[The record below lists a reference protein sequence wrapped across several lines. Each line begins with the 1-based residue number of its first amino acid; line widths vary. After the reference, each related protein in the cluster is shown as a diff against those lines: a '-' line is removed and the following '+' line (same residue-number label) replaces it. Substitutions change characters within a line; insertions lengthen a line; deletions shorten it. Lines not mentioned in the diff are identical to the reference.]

1 MATCFSKMPLFTPN
15 KIKIMMKKRTLF
27 LAVSLSVILASCVSK
42 KKYTEL
48 EGNLDETESEL
59 VQTRLEKEDLESQM
73 EQIEMR
79 VERYNNKI
87 ASLSTE
93 KEGMMVQVPNEN
105 LVLSEKNKAAMR
117 KTLKNVPA
125 AKLAGAK
132 SLKDSLNI
140 AIAHNISKNMG
151 ESGGD
156 LNVSI
161 EETMVKINIDDN
173 LLFGDSSFRVGSD
186 ADEILSRIAEVVKS
200 EPSLEVL
207 VEGHTDSRTIKK
219 GSYIVDNW
227 DLSARRS
234 AAIVRRLENKFGV
247 ASEQLIVAGRSSY
260 DPLVPNDTKD
270 NMAKNRR
277 TQIVIMPNLDKF
289 FAMLGND

>member
-59 VQTRLEKEDLESQM
+59 VQTRLEKEDLENQM

-79 VERYNNKI
+79 VERYNTKI

-117 KTLKNVPA
+117 KTLKDVPA
-125 AKLAGAK
+125 AKLEGAK

-151 ESGGD
+151 ESVGD

-207 VEGHTDSRTIKK
+207 VEGHTDSRTVKK
-219 GSYIVDNW
+219 DSYIVDNW

-234 AAIVRRLENKFGV
+234 AAIVRRLEDKFGV

-260 DPLVPNDTKD
+260 DPLVPNSTKD

-289 FAMLGND
+289 FAMLGDD

>member
-1 MATCFSKMPLFTPN
+1 
-15 KIKIMMKKRTLF
+15 MKKSTLF
-27 LAVSLSVILASCVSK
+27 LAVSLSAILASCVSK

-48 EGNLDETESEL
+48 EGNLDETKSEL
-59 VQTRLEKEDLESQM
+59 MQTRVEKEDLENQM

-93 KEGMMVQVPNEN
+93 KEGMMVQVPNES

-117 KTLKNVPA
+117 KTLKDVPA
-125 AKLAGAK
+125 AKLEGAK

-151 ESGGD
+151 ESMGD

-186 ADEILSRIAEVVKS
+186 ADEILSRIAKVIKS

-207 VEGHTDSRTIKK
+207 VEGHTDSRTLKK
-219 GSYIVDNW
+219 DSYILDNW

-234 AAIVRRLENKFGV
+234 AAIVRRLEDKFGV

-260 DPLVPNDTKD
+260 DPLVLNNSKD

-289 FAMLGND
+289 FAMLGDE

>member
-1 MATCFSKMPLFTPN
+1 
-15 KIKIMMKKRTLF
+15 MKKRTLF
-27 LAVSLSVILASCVSK
+27 LAVSLSAILASCVSK

-48 EGNLDETESEL
+48 EGNLDETKSEL
-59 VQTRLEKEDLESQM
+59 MQTRVEKEDLENQM

-93 KEGMMVQVPNEN
+93 KEGMMVQVPNES

-117 KTLKNVPA
+117 KTLKDVPA

-140 AIAHNISKNMG
+140 AILSNISKNMG
-151 ESGGD
+151 ESVGD

-207 VEGHTDSRTIKK
+207 VEGHTDSRTVKK
-219 GSYIVDNW
+219 DSYIVDNW

-234 AAIVRRLENKFGV
+234 AAIVRRLEDKFGV

-260 DPLVPNDTKD
+260 DPLVPNSTKD

-289 FAMLGND
+289 FAMLGDD

>member
-1 MATCFSKMPLFTPN
+1 
-15 KIKIMMKKRTLF
+15 MMKKRTLF
-27 LAVSLSVILASCVSK
+27 LAVSLSAILASCVSK

-48 EGNLDETESEL
+48 EGNLDETKSEL
-59 VQTRLEKEDLESQM
+59 MQTRVEKEDLENQM

-93 KEGMMVQVPNEN
+93 KEGMMVQVPNES

-117 KTLKNVPA
+117 KTLKDVPA

-151 ESGGD
+151 ESVGD

-207 VEGHTDSRTIKK
+207 VEGHTDSRTVKK
-219 GSYIVDNW
+219 DSYIVDNW

-234 AAIVRRLENKFGV
+234 AAIVRRLEDKFGV

-260 DPLVPNDTKD
+260 DPLVPNSTKD

-289 FAMLGND
+289 FAMLGDD

>member
-1 MATCFSKMPLFTPN
+1 
-15 KIKIMMKKRTLF
+15 
-27 LAVSLSVILASCVSK
+27 
-42 KKYTEL
+42 
-48 EGNLDETESEL
+48 
-59 VQTRLEKEDLESQM
+59 
-73 EQIEMR
+73 
-79 VERYNNKI
+79 
-87 ASLSTE
+87 
-93 KEGMMVQVPNEN
+93 VQVPNES

-117 KTLKNVPA
+117 KTLKDVPA

-186 ADEILSRIAEVVKS
+186 ADEILSRIAKVVKS

-219 GSYIVDNW
+219 DSYIVDNW

-260 DPLVPNDTKD
+260 DPLVPNSTKD

>member
-1 MATCFSKMPLFTPN
+1 
-15 KIKIMMKKRTLF
+15 MKKSTLF
-27 LAVSLSVILASCVSK
+27 LAVSLSAILASCVSK

-48 EGNLDETESEL
+48 EGNLDETKSEL
-59 VQTRLEKEDLESQM
+59 MQTRVEKEDLENQM

-93 KEGMMVQVPNEN
+93 KEGMMVQVPNES

-117 KTLKNVPA
+117 KTLKDVPA

-151 ESGGD
+151 ESVGD

-207 VEGHTDSRTIKK
+207 VEGHTDSRTVKK
-219 GSYIVDNW
+219 DSYIVDNW

-234 AAIVRRLENKFGV
+234 AAIVRRLEDKFGV

-260 DPLVPNDTKD
+260 DPLVPNSTKD

-289 FAMLGND
+289 FAMLGDD

>member
-1 MATCFSKMPLFTPN
+1 
-15 KIKIMMKKRTLF
+15 MKKRTLF
-27 LAVSLSVILASCVSK
+27 LAVSLSAILASCVSK

-48 EGNLDETESEL
+48 EGNLDETKSEL
-59 VQTRLEKEDLESQM
+59 MQTRVEKEDLENQM

-93 KEGMMVQVPNEN
+93 KEGMMVQVPNES

-117 KTLKNVPA
+117 KTLKDVPA

-207 VEGHTDSRTIKK
+207 VEGHTDSRTVKK
-219 GSYIVDNW
+219 DSYIVDNW

-234 AAIVRRLENKFGV
+234 AAIVRRLEDKFGV

-260 DPLVPNDTKD
+260 DPLVPNSTKD

-289 FAMLGND
+289 FAMLGDD

>member
-1 MATCFSKMPLFTPN
+1 
-15 KIKIMMKKRTLF
+15 MKTKEIV
-27 LAVSLSVILASCVSK
+27 LAISAAALLTGCVSK

-48 EGNLDETESEL
+48 ENNLDETKSEL
-59 VQTRLEKEDLESQM
+59 MQTRTEKEELENQM
-73 EQIEMR
+73 NQIEMR

-87 ASLSTE
+87 SSLQTE
-93 KEGMMVQVPNEN
+93 KEGMMVSVPGES
-105 LVLSEKNKAAMR
+105 LVLSKKNKEAMR
-117 KTLKNVPA
+117 KTLENVPA
-125 AKLAGAK
+125 AKLAGAS

-140 AIAHNISKNMG
+140 AISHNISKKMSNSG
-151 ESGGD
+151 ED

-186 ADEILSRIAEVVKS
+186 ADDILSRIAEVVKS

-207 VEGHTDSRTIKK
+207 VEGHTDSRTLKK
-219 GSYIVDNW
+219 DSYIVDNW

-234 AAIVRRLENKFGV
+234 AAIVRRLETKFDV
-247 ASEQLIVAGRSSY
+247 PSEQLIVAGRSSY
-260 DPLVPNDTKD
+260 DPIAPNDSKE

-289 FAMLGND
+289 FAMLEE

>member
-1 MATCFSKMPLFTPN
+1 
-15 KIKIMMKKRTLF
+15 MMKKGTLF

-48 EGNLDETESEL
+48 EGNLNETESEL

-105 LVLSEKNKAAMR
+105 LVLSENNKAAMR
-117 KTLKNVPA
+117 KTLKSVPA
-125 AKLAGAK
+125 AKLEGAK

-140 AIAHNISKNMG
+140 AIAHNISKNIG
-151 ESGGD
+151 ESGSD
-156 LNVSI
+156 LTISI
-161 EETMVKINIDDN
+161 EETMVRINIDDN

-186 ADEILSRIAEVVKS
+186 ADEILSRIAKVLKS
-200 EPSLEVL
+200 EPSLEIL
-207 VEGHTDSRTIKK
+207 VEGHTDSRTLKK
-219 GSYIVDNW
+219 DSYIIDNW

-289 FAMLGND
+289 FAMLGDD

>member
-1 MATCFSKMPLFTPN
+1 
-15 KIKIMMKKRTLF
+15 MMKKRTLF
-27 LAVSLSVILASCVSK
+27 LAVSLSAILASCVSK
-42 KKYTEL
+42 KKYIEL
-48 EGNLDETESEL
+48 EGNLDETKSEL
-59 VQTRLEKEDLESQM
+59 MQTRVEKEDLENQM

-117 KTLKNVPA
+117 KTLKDVPA

-151 ESGGD
+151 ESVGD

-207 VEGHTDSRTIKK
+207 VEGHTDSRTVKK
-219 GSYIVDNW
+219 DSYIVDNW

-234 AAIVRRLENKFGV
+234 AAIVRRLEDKFGV

-260 DPLVPNDTKD
+260 DPLVPNSTKD

-289 FAMLGND
+289 FAMLGDD

>member
-1 MATCFSKMPLFTPN
+1 
-15 KIKIMMKKRTLF
+15 MMKKRTLF
-27 LAVSLSVILASCVSK
+27 LAVSLSAILASCVSK

-48 EGNLDETESEL
+48 EGNLDETKSEL
-59 VQTRLEKEDLESQM
+59 MQTRVEKEDLENQM

-93 KEGMMVQVPNEN
+93 KEGMMVQVPNES

-117 KTLKNVPA
+117 KTLKDVPA

-151 ESGGD
+151 ESVGD

-186 ADEILSRIAEVVKS
+186 ADEILSRIAKVIKS

-207 VEGHTDSRTIKK
+207 VEGHTDSRTLKK
-219 GSYIVDNW
+219 DSYILDNW

-234 AAIVRRLENKFGV
+234 AAIVRRLEDKFGV

-260 DPLVPNDTKD
+260 DPLVPNNTKD

-289 FAMLGND
+289 FAMLGDE

>member
-1 MATCFSKMPLFTPN
+1 
-15 KIKIMMKKRTLF
+15 MKKRTLF
-27 LAVSLSVILASCVSK
+27 LAVSLSAILASCVSK

-48 EGNLDETESEL
+48 EGNLDETKSEL
-59 VQTRLEKEDLESQM
+59 MQTRVEKEDLENQM

-93 KEGMMVQVPNEN
+93 KEGMMVQVPNES

-117 KTLKNVPA
+117 KTLKDVPA

-140 AIAHNISKNMG
+140 AIVSNISKNMG

-207 VEGHTDSRTIKK
+207 VEGHTDSRTVKK
-219 GSYIVDNW
+219 DSYIVDNW

-234 AAIVRRLENKFGV
+234 AAIVRRLEDKFGV

-260 DPLVPNDTKD
+260 DPLVPNSTKD

-289 FAMLGND
+289 FAMLGDD

>member
-1 MATCFSKMPLFTPN
+1 
-15 KIKIMMKKRTLF
+15 MKKSTLF
-27 LAVSLSVILASCVSK
+27 LAVSLSAILASCVSK

-48 EGNLDETESEL
+48 EGNLDETKSEL
-59 VQTRLEKEDLESQM
+59 MQTRVEKEDLENQM

-93 KEGMMVQVPNEN
+93 KEGMMVQVPNES

-117 KTLKNVPA
+117 KTLKDVPA

-151 ESGGD
+151 ESVGD

-219 GSYIVDNW
+219 DSYIVDNW

-289 FAMLGND
+289 FAMLGDD

>member
-1 MATCFSKMPLFTPN
+1 MQTR
-15 KIKIMMKKRTLF
+15 KIILTLS
-27 LAVSLSVILASCVSK
+27 AVAVLSSCVSK

-48 EGNLDETESEL
+48 EKDRDDTKSEL
-59 VQTRLEKEDLESQM
+59 MQTRTEKQELENQM
-73 EQIEMR
+73 NQIEMR
-79 VERYNNKI
+79 VERYNSKI
-87 ASLSTE
+87 ASLQTE
-93 KEGMMVQVPNEN
+93 KDGMMVSVPNES
-105 LVLSEKNKAAMR
+105 LVLSEKNKEAMR

-125 AKLAGAK
+125 SKLAGAT

-140 AIAHNISKNMG
+140 AISHNISKKLG
-151 ESGGD
+151 DSGKD

-173 LLFGDSSFRVGSD
+173 LLFGDSSFRVGRD
-186 ADEILSRIAEVVKS
+186 ADDILSRIADVIKS

-207 VEGHTDSRTIKK
+207 VEGHTDSRTIKEE
-219 GSYIVDNW
+219 SYIVDNW

-234 AAIVRRLENKFGV
+234 AAVLRRLETKFDV
-247 ASEQLIVAGRSSY
+247 PSEQLIVAGRSSY
-260 DPLVPNDTKD
+260 DPVVPNNSKE

-289 FAMLGND
+289 FAMLDSE

>member
-1 MATCFSKMPLFTPN
+1 
-15 KIKIMMKKRTLF
+15 MKKRTLF
-27 LAVSLSVILASCVSK
+27 LAVSLSAILASCVSK

-48 EGNLDETESEL
+48 EGNLDETKSEL
-59 VQTRLEKEDLESQM
+59 MQTRVEKEDLENQM

-93 KEGMMVQVPNEN
+93 KEGMMVQVPNES

-117 KTLKNVPA
+117 KTLKDVPA

-151 ESGGD
+151 ESVGD

-186 ADEILSRIAEVVKS
+186 ADEIPSRIAEVVKS

-207 VEGHTDSRTIKK
+207 VEGHTDSRTVKK
-219 GSYIVDNW
+219 DSYIVDNW

-234 AAIVRRLENKFGV
+234 AAIVRRLEDKFGV

-260 DPLVPNDTKD
+260 DPLVPNSTKD

-289 FAMLGND
+289 FAMLGDD